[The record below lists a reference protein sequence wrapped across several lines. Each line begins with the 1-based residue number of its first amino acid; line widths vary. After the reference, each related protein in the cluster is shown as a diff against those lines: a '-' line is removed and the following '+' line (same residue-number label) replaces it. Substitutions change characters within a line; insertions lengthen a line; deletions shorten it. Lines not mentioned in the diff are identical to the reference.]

1 MSFLE
6 LVSSRQ
12 SVRAF
17 DPKRS
22 VEKEK
27 LDRVIEAARLAP
39 SACNAQPWSF
49 VLVDEPELKN
59 KIADAT
65 STRVLGLNHFTKQ
78 APVHLLL
85 VEEKVN
91 ISSGVGGWIKKKD
104 YAQMDLGIVA
114 AHIVLAAQEEGLGT
128 CIVGWFD
135 EDKVKDLLHIPSSK
149 RVWLDIVIGYSTQP
163 LRKKNRKSVDKI
175 LSYNRYK

>member
-1 MSFLE
+1 MDFLE

-17 DPKRS
+17 DPDRA

-27 LDRVIEAARLAP
+27 LDRIIEIARLAP

-49 VLVDEPELKN
+49 VLVDDPELKN

-65 STRVLGLNHFTKQ
+65 SSRVLGMNHFTKQ
-78 APVHLLL
+78 APIHLLL

-91 ISSGVGGWIKKKD
+91 LSSGIGGWIKKKD
-104 YAQMDLGIVA
+104 YAQLDLGIVA
-114 AHIVLAAQEEGLGT
+114 AHIVLAAQEEGLGS

-135 EDKVKDLLHIPSSK
+135 EDKVRDLLHIPTSK

-163 LRKKNRKSVDKI
+163 LRKKSRKPVDKI
-175 LSYNRYK
+175 LSRNSYK

>member
-1 MSFLE
+1 MTFLD

-17 DPKRS
+17 DPDRS

-27 LDRVIEAARLAP
+27 IERIIEIARLAP

-49 VLVDEPELKN
+49 VVVDDPELKN
-59 KIADAT
+59 KVADAT
-65 STRVLGLNHFTKQ
+65 SSRVLGMNHFTKQ

-91 ISSGVGGWIKKKD
+91 ISSGIGGWIKKKD
-104 YAQMDLGIVA
+104 FAQMDLGIVA
-114 AHIVLAAQEEGLGT
+114 AHIVLAAEAEGLGT

-135 EDKVKDLLHIPSSK
+135 EDKVKDLVHIPASK
-149 RVWLDIVIGYSTQP
+149 RVWLDIVIGYGTQP
-163 LRKKNRKSVDKI
+163 LRKKNRKSIDKI
-175 LSYNRYK
+175 VSYNSYK